1 MSEAEGAVKVEEWQQ
16 TFYASDSGI
25 QSGATTIRDEEE
37 SEFSKK
43 YSVSAS
49 AAESATGNVFALKVS
64 LCLSEHFDELYYPR
78 ASKISH

>member
-37 SEFSKK
+37 SESFKK
-43 YSVSAS
+43 YSVSAG
-49 AAESATGNVFALKVS
+49 AVENATGNVFSLKVF
-64 LCLSEHFDELYYPR
+64 LCRPTF
-78 ASKISH
+78 